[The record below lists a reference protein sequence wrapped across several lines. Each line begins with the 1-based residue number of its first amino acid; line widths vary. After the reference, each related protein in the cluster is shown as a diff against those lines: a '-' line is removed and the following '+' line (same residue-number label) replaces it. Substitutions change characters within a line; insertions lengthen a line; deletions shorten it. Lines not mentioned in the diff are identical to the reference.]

1 VLPPQHYSERASDLE
16 SAALQLSN
24 PELRESYLE
33 VARSLR
39 KMANAAN
46 LAGSVK
52 TDDSVRL
59 AERMIG
65 RRFLGARRLK
75 GQSS

>member
-1 VLPPQHYSERASDLE
+1 MFPPQHYSERASELE
-16 SAALQLSN
+16 SAAVQVSN

-33 VARSLR
+33 VARSFR
-39 KMANAAN
+39 EMANAAS

-65 RRFLGARRLK
+65 RALLGTAKR
-75 GQSS
+75 SI